1 MLPSEVFNLFN
12 LRYLGL
18 RDTAIGILPEAIGRL
33 QNLQVLD
40 AVNSD
45 LSYLP
50 KNVAKL
56 QKLRYLYAGTVAGA
70 VEGKPFGGVKV
81 PNGIR
86 NLTALQ
92 ALQSVKASSQILCE
106 VGALT
111 ELRTFAVSNVKTE
124 HSANLSNAIIRMNHL
139 VHLEI
144 AVLGQKEVLHLEGL
158 CLPPTIS
165 WLALEGQ
172 LEKTSMRQVL
182 SSWSHLNSLTRLHLS
197 LSEIDEASFPGLL
210 MLRNL
215 CSLALINAFEGKKLH
230 FCAGSFPK
238 LRYLFVHNAPRLNQ
252 SVIEEGAMQCL
263 ALLVFRDCPELKL
276 LPHGIEHLTGL
287 EELRL
292 EEASEELLNRL
303 QQKGEPNECSE
314 DLLKISHIR
323 KVTVELT
330 KKGISERIR

>member
-1 MLPSEVFNLFN
+1 
-12 LRYLGL
+12 
-18 RDTAIGILPEAIGRL
+18 
-33 QNLQVLD
+33 
-40 AVNSD
+40 
-45 LSYLP
+45 
-50 KNVAKL
+50 
-56 QKLRYLYAGTVAGA
+56 
-70 VEGKPFGGVKV
+70 
-81 PNGIR
+81 
-86 NLTALQ
+86 
-92 ALQSVKASSQILCE
+92 VKASSQILCE

-124 HSANLSNAIIRMNHL
+124 HSANLRNAIIKMNHL

-144 AVLGQKEVLHLEGL
+144 AVLGQKKVLHLEGL

-172 LEKTSMRQVL
+172 LEKTSMP
-182 SSWSHLNSLTRLHLS
+182 SLVTY
-197 LSEIDEASFPGLL
+197 
-210 MLRNL
+210 
-215 CSLALINAFEGKKLH
+215 K

-263 ALLVFRDCPELKL
+263 ALLVFRDCQELKL

-314 DLLKISHIR
+314 DLIKISHIR